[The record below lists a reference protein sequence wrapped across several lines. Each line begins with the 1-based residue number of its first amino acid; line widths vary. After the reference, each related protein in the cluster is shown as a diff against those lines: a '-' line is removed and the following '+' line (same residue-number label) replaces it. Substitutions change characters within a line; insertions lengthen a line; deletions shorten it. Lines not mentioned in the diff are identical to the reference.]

1 MYDKVHMKL
10 QNTAPWHKIYKYP
23 IILKSIKTSTYISK
37 QYPSLIKNDGEERS
51 RLAEYIHGFT
61 RVR

>member
-23 IILKSIKTSTYISK
+23 IILKSIKTSTFVSK
-37 QYPSLIKNDGEERS
+37 QYPSLFKNVGEE
-51 RLAEYIHGFT
+51 T
-61 RVR
+61 KKV